1 MDGCQ
6 FSSIT
11 TNMKKINSW
20 QAERQLLPNRIT
32 ADKRERERERE
43 ERIIMDIETISKM
56 HFADSFGLQNLHDLI
71 W

>member
-1 MDGCQ
+1 MDGYQ

-20 QAERQLLPNRIT
+20 QAERQLLPNRII

-43 ERIIMDIETISKM
+43 RGKNNHGYRNHI
-56 HFADSFGLQNLHDLI
+56 QNAFC
-71 W
+71 

>member
-32 ADKRERERERE
+32 VDKRERERERE
-43 ERIIMDIETISKM
+43 RERGKNNHGYRNHI
-56 HFADSFGLQNLHDLI
+56 QNAFC
-71 W
+71 